1 MEKEKLLQLHSLL
14 YLIEEGK
21 YNPDDY
27 PQNIEIIN
35 SIPDSFT
42 LSMEKDNLFLFS
54 DNVVRYD
61 LRKFQINA
69 LKGEILPNGKLSL
82 ITVPNQF
89 RDELYDRKKLIE
101 KFLKGYPDINK
112 NASIIGYH
120 NWTTS
125 SYDQMMTIIKNR
137 SQDYYLV
144 FAIDKDDKLY
154 NNKIYTVE
162 SFCKRIE
169 EDNPNYQTTHDTL
182 KHNDYYLLKKKV
194 KVKKRTPYGFGG
206 IRND

>member
-42 LSMEKDNLFLFS
+42 LSMETDNLVLFS
-54 DNVVRYD
+54 KNVVRFD
-61 LRKFQINA
+61 LRKYQINA

-82 ITVPNQF
+82 ISVPNQL
-89 RDELYDRKKLIE
+89 RDELYDRKQLIE
-101 KFLKGYPDINK
+101 KYLKGYPEINK

-120 NWTTS
+120 NWTND
-125 SYDQMMTIIKNR
+125 SYEQMISILKNR
-137 SQDYYLV
+137 SQDYYLL
-144 FAIDKDDKLY
+144 FAIDKNDPLY
-154 NNKIYTVE
+154 SKKRYKAE
-162 SFCKRIE
+162 AFCKRVEE
-169 EDNPNYQTTHDTL
+169 EDTNYQTTHDTL
-182 KHNDYYLLKKKV
+182 KNNDYYLLKKKP
-194 KVKKRTPYGFGG
+194 KVKKIGSLWV
-206 IRND
+206 